1 MFSVV
6 MVMMR
11 VYVFY
16 VVFLFVVV
24 VGFVGYNFEN
34 LMGRVEI
41 LWKEESI

>member
-6 MVMMR
+6 MAMMR